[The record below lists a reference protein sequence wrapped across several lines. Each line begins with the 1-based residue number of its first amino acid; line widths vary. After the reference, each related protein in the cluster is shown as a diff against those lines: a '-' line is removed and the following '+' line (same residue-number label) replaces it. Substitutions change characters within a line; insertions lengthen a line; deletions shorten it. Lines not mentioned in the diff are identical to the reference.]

1 MSRRFAQQLIDSIR
15 NDAIKAGIDPRVALA
30 AVGLSGAGAVTGLG
44 AQAVDLVTGPSQF
57 YNSGELLVNPV
68 YNLLPYGGAIA
79 GGYLGAKA
87 APLGQMSPEQRKEA
101 ADIEFQKAK
110 KNAVNRAQQIGTEA
124 TIKELADIKN
134 SPSKLESNVR
144 GRRNTFRLAGSVL
157 GQLAGLGMML
167 PKLQDDP
174 IVQETTSIYY
184 G

>member
-15 NDAIKAGIDPRVALA
+15 NDAIKAGIDPKVALT
-30 AVGLSGAGAVTGLG
+30 AVGLSGAGALTGLG

-68 YNLLPYGGAIA
+68 YNLLPYGGAIG
-79 GGYLGAKA
+79 GGYLGGQVAELRQPTPAQVDAKFA
-87 APLGQMSPEQRKEA
+87 A
-101 ADIEFQKAK
+101 AK
-110 KNAVNRAQQIGTEA
+110 KNAVNRAREIGSEA
-124 TIKELADIKN
+124 AIKELADIKN
-134 SPSKLESNVR
+134 SPNQLKSNLR

-174 IVQETTSIYY
+174 AVQETTSYYY